1 LPNQFLTGD
10 IIELPLGFPLTSLSK
25 DLAYTYKVF
34 ITKARRVTYINFIS
48 RKNLGVRKSIRIPK
62 IFKKLPLINKYLR
75 DRFAFDPALQCFS
88 VIHPLAASTLDIEH
102 RLTKSSV
109 LTLQN

>member
-1 LPNQFLTGD
+1 
-10 IIELPLGFPLTSLSK
+10 LGFPLNSLNK
-25 DLAYTYKVF
+25 NLDHIYKIF
-34 ITKARRVTYINFIS
+34 INIARRVTYINFIS
-48 RKNLGVRKSIRIPK
+48 RKFFGVRKPTHIPK
-62 IFKKLPLINKYLR
+62 IFKKLPLINSYLR

-88 VIHPLAASTLDIEH
+88 VIHPLAASISDIEH